1 MKGERAAL
9 SLLAVA
15 FLAIHLQLFLFPNG
29 FFAFL
34 HADEIDVLMAR
45 AEVRAGQPLVLT
57 HPAGKPDEG
66 GAAALAYLL
75 APLPLD
81 DPRAA
86 TAVLRLTAIA
96 LAGATLALWTRFWRR
111 ALGGTAGLVPAL
123 LWLFPQEGW
132 ISVTIQLQAPY
143 AVSALA
149 AALAANLALP
159 FLGEGGGR
167 ARGQLAALGGALG
180 ALTILCPGAAPA
192 CVGAAAVVALARG
205 PLADR
210 VRGAAV
216 LIVAACA
223 AVVALVALEWWARG
237 ESPLPMLAGWAM
249 RSGGGAAGAWYERP
263 RLALTNLLAPGRV
276 WMMGWALFDALVV
289 LAVMR
294 RWLAPSGGPL
304 ARRAMALHEG
314 AALLTFGSHLVTR
327 FAASASYSIVP
338 VLPHLVGLAGA
349 AVAGALGI
357 GATAPRPTP
366 SRRRALTRAAAV
378 AFVAWW
384 VGSGLLA
391 VEERFARRDLDLAY
405 PGIAVARLVAPR
417 LAERP
422 LTPIASTMHW
432 ALPLAIHR
440 REAASCCIPRSIC
453 ELACEVGFF
462 RGGPGTFVLPGPA
475 AHPHGEPEAL
485 ALAPKLADAA
495 SAGAASPLAIEC
507 AGADGVWRSVT
518 AIPPDAIAVIAE
530 AADGDRA
537 LAALLGR

>member
-9 SLLAVA
+9 SLLAIA

-86 TAVLRLTAIA
+86 TAVLRGTAIA

-159 FLGEGGGR
+159 FLSEGER
-167 ARGQLAALGGALG
+167 APAGQLAALGGALG

-205 PLADR
+205 PLAER
-210 VRGAAV
+210 VRGAA
-216 LIVAACA
+216 LLFVAACA
-223 AVVALVALEWWARG
+223 AVAPIVALEWWARG

-249 RSGGGAAGAWYERP
+249 RSGGDAAGAWYERP
-263 RLALTNLLAPGRV
+263 PLALTNLFAPGRV
-276 WMMGWALFDALVV
+276 WMMGWALFDTLVV

-294 RWLAPSGGPL
+294 RWLARDGGPL
-304 ARRAMALHEG
+304 ARRAMAIHEC
-314 AALLTFGSHLVTR
+314 AALLTVASHLFTR

-349 AVAGALGI
+349 AVAGALG
-357 GATAPRPTP
+357 GAAPGASRTPRLPWRPV
-366 SRRRALTRAAAV
+366 AV

-391 VEERFARRDLDLAY
+391 AEERFARRDIDLAY
-405 PGIAVARLVAPR
+405 PGIAVAKLVAPR
-417 LAERP
+417 LAERSIAP
-422 LTPIASTMHW
+422 TAPIASTMHW

-440 REAASCCIPRSIC
+440 RDAPSCCIPRSIC
-453 ELACEVGFF
+453 EVGCEPGFF
-462 RGGPGTFVLPGPA
+462 HGGPGTFVLPGPA

-485 ALAPKLADAA
+485 ALAPRLVDAA
-495 SAGAASPLAIEC
+495 RDDAASPLAIEC

-518 AIPPDAIAVIAE
+518 TIPPDAIAVIAE
-530 AADGDRA
+530 APDGDRA

>member
-9 SLLAVA
+9 SLLAIA
-15 FLAIHLQLFLFPNG
+15 FLAIHLQIFLFPNG

-86 TAVLRLTAIA
+86 TVVLRLTAIA

-111 ALGGTAGLVPAL
+111 TLGGRAGLVPAL

-159 FLGEGGGR
+159 FLRDGGR
-167 ARGQLAALGGALG
+167 CSAAMLGGLGAALG

-192 CVGAAAVVALARG
+192 CVASAAVVALGGERAREK
-205 PLADR
+205 
-210 VRGAAV
+210 VRAAAV
-216 LIVAACA
+216 LFASACVA
-223 AVVALVALEWWARG
+223 VLVLIALEWAARG
-237 ESPLPMLAGWAM
+237 ESPLPMLASWAL
-249 RSGGGAAGAWYERP
+249 RSGGEAGRSGWYERP
-263 RLALTNLLAPGRV
+263 LLALTNLFAPGRV
-276 WMMGWALFDALVV
+276 WLMGWALFDVLVLVV
-289 LAVMR
+289 VLR
-294 RWLAPSGGPL
+294 RWLAPRGDAL
-304 ARRAMALHEG
+304 AGRAMEIHES
-314 AALLTFGSHLVTR
+314 AAVLTLASHLVTR

-349 AVAGALGI
+349 ALAGALGI
-357 GATAPRPTP
+357 GAPHGAPP
-366 SRRRALTRAAAV
+366 SRRRTLTRAAAV
-378 AFVAWW
+378 GFVAWW
-384 VGSGLLA
+384 VGSGA
-391 VEERFARRDLDLAY
+391 GAFEERFARRDLDLAY

-422 LTPIASTMHW
+422 PAPIASTMHW

-440 REAASCCIPRSIC
+440 PDRPSCCIPRSIC
-453 ELACEVGFF
+453 EVGCEPGFF
-462 RGGPGTFVLPGPA
+462 HGGAGTFVLPGPA
-475 AHPHGEPEAL
+475 AHPHGEPQALGFAARLAEA
-485 ALAPKLADAA
+485 AHEGGVA
-495 SAGAASPLAIEC
+495 LAIEV
-507 AGADGVWRSVT
+507 AGADGEWRSVS
-518 AIPPDAIAVIAE
+518 AIPPDALAVIAE
-530 AADGDRA
+530 AANGDRA
-537 LAALLGR
+537 LDALLGP